1 MEYVYDAMG
10 MKRTIIYKE
19 ANKNMNYYPWDTSVP
34 GPGDFAGQTKKDYT
48 SNKVYSDN
56 ALKYIL
62 TENGYIEKVGAAYY
76 RYYYLTDHLGNNR
89 IVMDTAGTVRQAT
102 NYYPS
107 GVTIAESPAR
117 SDQYAQP
124 YKFGGKELDR
134 IKGLDFYDFVA
145 RPYDPTLMRF
155 TAPDPMAVKYYS
167 VSPYAYCANN
177 PVKFV
182 DPKGKTIKLSGT
194 DEFILST
201 LYSLQQITSTSLVLL
216 KNGTVVE
223 ASSTQYNPKTDVKY
237 FGGLGEGEKPFG
249 TSTVSTLINSKH
261 TISIV
266 ETKNYNQD
274 QFEATNSNATKKGVG
289 SGGKLYYNPKDDGRG
304 QIANDDGTKGTKP
317 IVLLGHE
324 LRHAVHS
331 VKGIVESM
339 TKDYILDPDI
349 EDNWIGSRKMSKEE
363 YNTRKEENIIR
374 DENHLPL
381 RKIP

>member
-1 MEYVYDAMG
+1 

-177 PVKFV
+177 PVNLV
-182 DPKGKTIKLSGT
+182 DPTGMIWDKASIEEANNLKVSLNGQITDLNRQIEKYQKEIDSGT
-194 DEFILST
+194 LNDAD
-201 LYSLQQITSTSLVLL
+201 
-216 KNGTVVE
+216 VE
-223 ASSTQYNPKTDVKY
+223 ANKKEITAFGERVSNIKKSVEDIDRLGNDQKHTFVLNSSTNTKMGYVEKGRNGKINIIGN
-237 FGGLGEGEKPFG
+237 GGDL
-249 TSTVSTLINSKH
+249 TVHEITHIRQSL
-261 TISIV
+261 
-266 ETKNYNQD
+266 D
-274 QFEATNSNATKKGVG
+274 A
-289 SGGKLYYNPKDDGRG
+289 GKLIFDSKTNKLGYSGIGVKIQANAEVEAYQKQFSVRRTDLQSGLDLRSPNEITPQIIGNIRRSNGVLVYPAIYNRYVRN
-304 QIANDDGTKGTKP
+304 Q
-317 IVLLGHE
+317 
-324 LRHAVHS
+324 RH
-331 VKGIVESM
+331 
-339 TKDYILDPDI
+339 
-349 EDNWIGSRKMSKEE
+349 
-363 YNTRKEENIIR
+363 
-374 DENHLPL
+374 
-381 RKIP
+381 